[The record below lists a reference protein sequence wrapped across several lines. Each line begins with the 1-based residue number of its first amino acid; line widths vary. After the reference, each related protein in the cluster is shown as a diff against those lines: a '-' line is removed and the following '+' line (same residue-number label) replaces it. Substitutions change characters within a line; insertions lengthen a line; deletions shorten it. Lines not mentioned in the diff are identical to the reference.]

1 MVATAAIVYGVIRLG
16 PPWSVPIAAIR
27 AASQLAAIS
36 AILAVSMARLWSS
49 ALVVLAMFVVAVVT
63 AAGRSQASRG
73 SLWLAAPLAA
83 GVGSVLP
90 LLLATGVVPLTGL
103 SIVPVFGVVVG
114 GTMSAVSVAARRAL
128 DVLQIRSGEVDAALS
143 LGMTEWDSRMEV
155 MQRALSDALIPNVD
169 QARTAGLVVL
179 PGAFIGVLLS
189 SGSAVQ
195 ACLVQVLVL
204 ISLMLSQSCAV
215 AVTGVLIAYGKV
227 VRQSQSFSAT
237 P

>member
-1 MVATAAIVYGVIRLG
+1 
-16 PPWSVPIAAIR
+16 
-27 AASQLAAIS
+27 
-36 AILAVSMARLWSS
+36 
-49 ALVVLAMFVVAVVT
+49 MFVVAVVT

-103 SIVPVFGVVVG
+103 SIVPVFAVVVG